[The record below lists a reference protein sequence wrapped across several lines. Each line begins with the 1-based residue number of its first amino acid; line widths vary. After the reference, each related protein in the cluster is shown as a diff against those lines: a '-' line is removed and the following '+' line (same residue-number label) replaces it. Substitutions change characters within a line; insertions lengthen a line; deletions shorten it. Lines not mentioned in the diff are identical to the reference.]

1 MKTKIRSKRKITDE
15 NISDHQ
21 FGSIT
26 FIKSKCDV
34 SASWAPG
41 AFVNAEHIAENVADK
56 NLSCITYIL
65 VRTIDI

>member
-1 MKTKIRSKRKITDE
+1 MYKSVDVKIADE

-26 FIKSKCDV
+26 FIKSECFL

-41 AFVNAEHIAENVADK
+41 AIVNAEDIAENVADK
-56 NLSCITYIL
+56 NPS
-65 VRTIDI
+65 